1 MPPMFNRPTN
11 PGARAECPIPARLDC
26 YLTAAA
32 PNSATRGAVGFTLIE
47 LLVVIAIIAILA
59 GMLLPALSKAKLKGQ
74 QTVCL
79 SNLKQLQLCWS
90 MYADDN
96 HDKIASNDPNVGPGS
111 KSWILGYMQ
120 DNSPDSTNK
129 TLIEKGTLFPY
140 NSSTAIY
147 RCASDVGRSTI
158 GGKKYLRV
166 RSYAMNGYMNGVDV
180 GLVFFGQKG
189 YKVNLKTVEVTAPPP
204 SQAFVFLDEH
214 QNSID
219 DGHFG
224 FAPEGDQWMNLPAMW
239 HNSGCD
245 FSFADGH
252 AEALKWRDSRTLA
265 IKAIN
270 TVRTANNADLKRF
283 QSIVATKN

>member
-1 MPPMFNRPTN
+1 MKIADVDFQSHR
-11 PGARAECPIPARLDC
+11 RWEIRIKRL
-26 YLTAAA
+26 
-32 PNSATRGAVGFTLIE
+32 RMGFTLIE

-59 GMLLPALSKAKLKGQ
+59 GMLLPALSKAKLKAQ
-74 QTVCL
+74 QTLCL
-79 SNLKQLQLCWS
+79 SNLKQLQLCWT

-96 HDKIASNDPNVGPGS
+96 HDKIVSNDGNVGPGAH
-111 KSWILGYMQ
+111 SWTLGNMQ
-120 DNSPDSTNK
+120 GNNPDSTNK

-147 RCASDVGRSTI
+147 RCPGDLGRSTI

-189 YKVNLKTVEVTAPPP
+189 YKVNLKTSEIASPPP

-224 FAPEGDQWMNLPAMW
+224 FAPEGDTWMNLPAMW
-239 HNSGCD
+239 HNNGCN
-245 FSFADGH
+245 FSFADGR
-252 AEALKWRDSRTLA
+252 ADALQWRDPRTLA
-265 IKAIN
+265 IKVSN
-270 TVRTANNADLKRF
+270 TVRTPNNPDLKRL
-283 QSIVATKN
+283 QSIVATKAN

>member
-1 MPPMFNRPTN
+1 MHTN
-11 PGARAECPIPARLDC
+11 
-26 YLTAAA
+26 AA
-32 PNSATRGAVGFTLIE
+32 PPKAHPIIRSNASAFTLIE

-59 GMLLPALSKAKLKGQ
+59 GMLLPALSKAKLKGH

-79 SNLKQLQLCWS
+79 SNLKQLQICWT

-96 HDKIASNDPNVGPGS
+96 QDKLVSNDPNVGPGS
-111 KSWILGYMQ
+111 RTWILGYMQ
-120 DNSPDSTNK
+120 DGSQDATNR
-129 TLIEKGTLFPY
+129 TLIERGTLFPY

-147 RCASDVGRSTI
+147 RCPSDVGRVTF
-158 GGKKYLRV
+158 GGKKYERV

-180 GLVFFGQKG
+180 GFMFFTQRG
-189 YKVNLKTVEVTAPPP
+189 YKVNVKTSEIAWPPP

-224 FAPEGDQWMNLPAMW
+224 FAPEGDTWMNLPAMW
-239 HNSGCD
+239 HNGGCD

-252 AEALKWRDSRTLA
+252 ADGIKWRDPRTLA
-265 IKAIN
+265 IKVIN
-270 TVRTANNADLKRF
+270 SVRTANNPDLKRL
-283 QSIVATKN
+283 QSIVATKGI

>member
-1 MPPMFNRPTN
+1 MRSPTSSN
-11 PGARAECPIPARLDC
+11 LSRTGSVPVPGA
-26 YLTAAA
+26 
-32 PNSATRGAVGFTLIE
+32 FTLIE

-59 GMLLPALSKAKLKGQ
+59 GMLLPALAKAKLKGQ

-79 SNLKQLQLCWS
+79 NNLKQLQLCWT

-96 HDKIASNDPNVGPGS
+96 NDALVPNDPNVGPGS
-111 KSWILGYMQ
+111 SSWILGYM
-120 DNSPDSTNK
+120 DNNNPDSTNK

-140 NSSTAIY
+140 NKSTAIY
-147 RCASDVGRSTI
+147 RCPTDLGRSVI

-166 RSYAMNGYMNGVDV
+166 RSYSLNGYMNGVDV

-189 YKVNLKTVEVTAPPP
+189 YKVNKKTADLSQPPP

-214 QNSID
+214 QVSID

-224 FAPEGDQWMNLPAMW
+224 FAPEGNTWMNLPAMW
-239 HNSGCD
+239 HNNGCD

-252 AEALKWRDSRTLA
+252 SDILKWRDPRTLA
-265 IKAIN
+265 IKVIN
-270 TVRTANNADLKRF
+270 SVSTPNNNDLKHL
-283 QSIVATKN
+283 QAIVATK